1 MNKITYFID
10 ILTLFDETYAGIA
23 NVNYQLA
30 KYFYQHHGENTQFFH
45 FDKIVKKEIVNL
57 LIQNRTGKGLRALSE
72 SGEMYE
78 TTLGSYLKHIKTK
91 TIGIFQHVKSFK
103 NLFDYEVQMI
113 YDLTALLTP
122 EFHYQE
128 TLNWHVP
135 RIEKDLESNSLC
147 VCISNSTKEDLVSY
161 LAFPEEKT
169 LVSYLG
175 CQHGLREAEPYKNI
189 LQELGNR
196 VEKFVL
202 ILGTV
207 EPRKNVE
214 MVFALLE
221 NNLQLLNE
229 YKFIFLGRDAGK
241 DGWGETF
248 KERLSKVKIE
258 KNLKSNK
265 IKHFDYVTEEEK
277 NILLMTAEFMIYPSF
292 YEGFGLPILEALSVG
307 CPVLASISSSIP
319 EVGEDSIYYFDPC
332 NIGSFEDTFYRL
344 TDDLK
349 LHRERIVEHCLK
361 QSSKFTWEK
370 FFERIVN
377 RIEDDLKNLHSIK
390 VETKSVFSN
399 IDRKLQILLI
409 KLDHRGD
416 FILSI
421 PAIMKLMEKFK
432 NADIDIIVG
441 DWNVSLARRLNVFR
455 NIYVYNFYATKSSLL
470 PEEKIREEK
479 ELLKSLPQYDIAI
492 DLRRPYET
500 RFLLAKAPAS
510 MKVGYKSFSDYDK
523 AIDVCL
529 ESEMDEKGKM
539 IENNRLSVSLQLIK
553 LIDSI
558 PFGMLNLPN
567 FIEYKPI
574 GKQIA
579 IFPGAGVDSR
589 EWPLEYYTRI
599 TREILQRGWV
609 DKVNIYLSTFEKGL
623 AKPFTNIQDVN
634 ILIGLGFDEMLE
646 SLVTN
651 RLVIAN
657 NSFAPHIC
665 SYLGIPSIAIYSG
678 VETICEWGPPFGSV
692 TIIYSDVP
700 CLPCHDIA
708 KNCPYDLI
716 CLKQI
721 TPEYVLNII
730 EKQLSEEIH
739 FNQTTSFIYGNG
751 IVNFCDTKFG

>member
-1 MNKITYFID
+1 MNKVTFFID

-30 KYFYQHHGENTQFFH
+30 KYFYQNHREDTQFFH
-45 FDKIVKKEIVNL
+45 YKKIVKKEIINL
-57 LIQNRTGKGLRALSE
+57 LIQKRTGRGLRALSE

-78 TTLGSYLKHIKTK
+78 APLESFLKHIRTK
-91 TIGIFQHVKSFK
+91 TIGIFQHIKSLR
-103 NLFDYEVQMI
+103 NAFDYEVQMM

-135 RIEKDLESNSLC
+135 KIEKDLESNSLC
-147 VCISNSTKEDLVSY
+147 VCISNSTKEDLVNY

-169 LVSYLG
+169 LVSSLG

-221 NNLQLLNE
+221 KNPPLLNE

-248 KERLSKVKIE
+248 KERLSKVKIDE
-258 KNLKSNK
+258 NLKSNK
-265 IKHFDYVTEEEK
+265 IRHFDYVTEEEK
-277 NILLMTAEFMIYPSF
+277 NILLMTAELMIYPSF
-292 YEGFGLPILEALSVG
+292 YEGFGLPVLEALSVG

-332 NIGSFEDTFYRL
+332 NLGSFEDTFYRL
-344 TDDLK
+344 MNDLK
-349 LHRERIVEHCLK
+349 FHRGKIVEHCLK
-361 QSSKFTWEK
+361 QSSKFSWEK
-370 FFERIVN
+370 FFERIIN
-377 RIEDDLKNLHSIK
+377 RIEDDLKNVHSIK
-390 VETKSVFSN
+390 VETKGVFSN
-399 IDRKLQILLI
+399 MERKLQILLI

-416 FILSI
+416 FVLSI
-421 PAIMKLMEKFK
+421 PAIMKLKEKFK
-432 NADIDIIVG
+432 NVDIDIVVG
-441 DWNVSLARRLNVFR
+441 DWNVSLAKQLNVFR
-455 NIYVYNFYATKSSLL
+455 DVYIYNFYAPKSSVL
-470 PEEKIREEK
+470 PEEKIKEET
-479 ELLKSLPQYDIAI
+479 ELLKNLRKYDIAI
-492 DLRRPYET
+492 DLRRPRDT
-500 RFLLAKAPAS
+500 RFLLAKIPAAL
-510 MKVGYKSFSDYDK
+510 KVGYKSFSEYDK
-523 AIDVCL
+523 EIDVCL
-529 ESEMDEKGKM
+529 DSEIDEKGKI
-539 IENNRLSVSLQLIK
+539 IENNRLSVSLQLLK
-553 LIDSI
+553 LVDSI
-558 PFGMLNLPN
+558 PFDVVNLPK
-567 FIEYKPI
+567 FIEYKPT

-589 EWPLEYYTRI
+589 EWPLEYYTEI
-599 TREILQRGWV
+599 TKEILQRGWA
-609 DKVNIYLSTFEKGL
+609 DHVNVYLSHFEKIL
-623 AKPFTNIQDVN
+623 SKHFSNIPNVKVF
-634 ILIGLGFDEMLE
+634 IGLEYDEMLE

-651 RLVIAN
+651 RLVLAN

-665 SYLGIPSIAIYSG
+665 SYLGIPTIAIYSG
-678 VETICEWGPPFGSV
+678 VETIWEWQPPFGSV
-692 TIIYSDVP
+692 TIIYSVVP

-721 TPEYVLNII
+721 TPKYVLKTI
-730 EKQLSEEIH
+730 ENRLSEEIH

-751 IVNFCDTKFG
+751 IQNLGR